1 MHLVTFAFVAGAMAA
16 SSSMVL
22 NAKTPIDSSAWR
34 FAGDYI
40 TGKDVI
46 LLGTA
51 PEHHALVGATQPV
64 DFDEWTIEAQVY
76 TFSGD
81 PSADAAMSGLTL
93 WYTAQP
99 LTEGPVHGAADFWD
113 GLAVMLDSIGW
124 DETGKEKLD
133 KGAIRGHLND
143 GSHQLLSDLPA
154 KNAFSLCRVP
164 YRQTRGGP
172 HSVKIGYG
180 RGLFIVEI
188 NGQKCFQSD
197 QVVLPRGYVGVSADT
212 STSKDTFA
220 IGSLEVRQGLD
231 EELTKHFSAG
241 TIAKAAAPAAD
252 AAKAD
257 ASVPVARAE
266 AAQGGA
272 GAAQGSVGAAQGGV
286 TSEEI
291 KALNEAIAKL
301 GKRFDTIETSVVALT
316 SLGASA
322 GVDLETTEKLLG
334 ASVNQVG
341 ERLTEKI
348 STLFDQADRSER
360 LMRQLQS
367 SIEALRDN
375 RFAGDIE
382 AIRSDIASISAK
394 QTQLAAVPPGPS
406 LYQIVGISAG
416 IQLFIYVFFAV
427 IRRRRNLHQKLL

>member
-22 NAKTPIDSSAWR
+22 NAKTPIEGSAWR

-188 NGQKCFQSD
+188 NDQKCFQSD

-231 EELTKHFSAG
+231 EELTKHFPAG
-241 TIAKAAAPAAD
+241 TIAKAAAPAD
-252 AAKAD
+252 AAKVD

-266 AAQGGA
+266 PAQRGA
-272 GAAQGSVGAAQGGV
+272 GAAQGGV

-291 KALNEAIAKL
+291 KALNEAISKL

-348 STLFDQADRSER
+348 TTLFEQADRSER
-360 LMRQLQS
+360 LIRQLQS

-375 RFAGDIE
+375 RFVGDIE

-394 QTQLAAVPPGPS
+394 QTQLAAVPLGPS